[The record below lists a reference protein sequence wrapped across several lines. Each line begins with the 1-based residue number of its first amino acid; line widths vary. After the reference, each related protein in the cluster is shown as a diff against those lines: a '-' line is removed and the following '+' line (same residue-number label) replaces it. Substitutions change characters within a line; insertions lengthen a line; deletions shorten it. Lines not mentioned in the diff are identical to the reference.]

1 MKKFKPVKKHMRLAI
16 RVAEASHNKKD
27 YSIGV
32 IITRG
37 SEIVALGYNHV
48 KQWNDSTR
56 HAEMMAIH
64 EAVQILKRPYL
75 QDCTLYS
82 THEPCPMCASA
93 TVWAMLGNVVYATN
107 QKDMFKHTS
116 LEHIF
121 KWRTIDIKCSEIFA
135 KTNGHK
141 PKLYKNFLRS
151 EALHLFKRDLELK
164 K

>member
-16 RVAEASHNKKD
+16 RVAEASHKKQD
-27 YSIGV
+27 YSIGAIV
-32 IITRG
+32 TRG

-64 EAVQILKRPYL
+64 EAVRILKRPYL
-75 QDCTLYS
+75 KDCTMYT
-82 THEPCPMCASA
+82 THEPCPMCAGAS
-93 TVWAMLGNVVYATN
+93 VWAMLGNVVYATN
-107 QKDMFKHTS
+107 QLDMLKQTK
-116 LEHIF
+116 LGDKF
-121 KWRTIDIKCSEIFA
+121 KWRTIDIKCSEIYA
-135 KTNGHK
+135 KTNGQK
-141 PKLYKNFLRS
+141 PRLFKNFLRD